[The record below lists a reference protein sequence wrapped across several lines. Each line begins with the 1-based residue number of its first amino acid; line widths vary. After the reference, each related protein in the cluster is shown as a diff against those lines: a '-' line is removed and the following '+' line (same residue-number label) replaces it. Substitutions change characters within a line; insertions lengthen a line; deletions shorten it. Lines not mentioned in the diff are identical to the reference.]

1 MVLLPEALFANNPV
15 SGAEFLWA
23 MPAVLDDTPGD
34 RFMEE
39 IKQKK
44 DLWEAGAKEALGK
57 DDSGREEH
65 DGFLTKGGLIYVPP
79 DKALRHRFLKAHHDD
94 YLAGHPSQYRTT
106 ELITRNYYWP
116 TVLKD
121 TKKYV
126 AACPTC

>member
-1 MVLLPEALFANNPV
+1 MALLPEALFANNLV

-57 DDSGREEH
+57 EDSRWEEH
-65 DGFLTKGGLIYVPP
+65 NRFLMKDGLIYMPP
-79 DKALRHRFLKAHHDD
+79 NEAL
-94 YLAGHPSQYRTT
+94 
-106 ELITRNYYWP
+106 
-116 TVLKD
+116 
-121 TKKYV
+121 
-126 AACPTC
+126 